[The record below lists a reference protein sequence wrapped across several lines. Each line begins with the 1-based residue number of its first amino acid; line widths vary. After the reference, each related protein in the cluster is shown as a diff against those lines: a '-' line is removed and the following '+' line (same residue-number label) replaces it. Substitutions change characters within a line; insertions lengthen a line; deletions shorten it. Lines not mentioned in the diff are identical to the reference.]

1 MFNLQRVRR
10 GVFITLLLA
19 TATAPLQAHAVE
31 PLTLY
36 LLKMLRDQ
44 MVSSAVESAVNGAQQ
59 PPQPVPEAKSLGG
72 VYGIS
77 EQQLRELIDTGFA
90 HLSAAQRAEI
100 YASLTQMLADPKNA
114 AARPLII
121 EELAL
126 KASAVRGALE
136 RLSSLSPAEKRA
148 IAADAREEYERMN
161 ADERGAMLRMLQSR
175 VAPIPRDLNDLILA
189 EFSGVQAVA
198 AAEPPAP

>member
-1 MFNLQRVRR
+1 MFKMQRVRR

-19 TATAPLQAHAVE
+19 TAAAPLQAHAVE

-44 MVSSAVESAVNGAQQ
+44 MVSSAVESAVNGAQSQ
-59 PPQPVPEAKSLGG
+59 AQAVPSVKALEG

-77 EQQLRELIDTGFA
+77 EAQLRGLIDTGFV
-90 HLSAAQRAEI
+90 HLSAAQRTEI
-100 YASLTQMLADPKNA
+100 YNSLASMLADPKNA
-114 AARPLII
+114 SARPLII

-126 KASAVRGALE
+126 KAAAVRGALE
-136 RLSSLSPAEKRA
+136 RLSSLSAAEKRA
-148 IAADAREEYERMN
+148 IVADARSEYERMN
-161 ADERGAMLRMLQSR
+161 EDERSAMVRMLQSR
-175 VAPIPRDLNDLILA
+175 VAPIPRDLNDLMLA

-198 AAEPPAP
+198 AADAPAP